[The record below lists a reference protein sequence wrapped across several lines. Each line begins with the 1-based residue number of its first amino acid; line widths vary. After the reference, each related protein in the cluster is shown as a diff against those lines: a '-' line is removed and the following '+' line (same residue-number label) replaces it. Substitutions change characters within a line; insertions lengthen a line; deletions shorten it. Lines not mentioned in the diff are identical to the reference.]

1 MALLQQMFDL
11 SGRVAL
17 VTGASRGFGLEIAK
31 LFAEAGALVVI
42 NGRHAET
49 LLAAADVVRP
59 HGLVETAAFDVGD
72 APAAEAAIATIAKTH
87 GRLDILINNAG
98 INIRKP
104 LDAFTVDDWRQVL
117 EVDLTAAFVLSR
129 AAAPGMVQR
138 GFGRIVNIGSVLSV
152 KGRASIPAYTAAKH
166 GLLGLTKSLAAEL
179 GPSGVTCNA
188 IAPGYFETEI
198 NTELLKDEKF
208 VRFVNERTPL
218 RRWGKPEE
226 LAGAALYLASPA
238 ASYVN
243 GHLLTV
249 DGGMTT
255 TF

>member
-1 MALLQQMFDL
+1 MTMLQQMFDL

-17 VTGASRGFGLEIAK
+17 VTGASRGFGVEIAK
-31 LFAEAGALVVI
+31 LFAEAGAMVVI

-49 LLAAADVVRP
+49 LQAAAETVRP
-59 HGLVETAAFDVGD
+59 HGLVEVAAFDVAD
-72 APAAEAAIATIAKTH
+72 APAAEAAVAAIEKTH

-104 LDAFTVDDWRQVL
+104 LDAFTLDDWRQVL
-117 EVDLTAAFVLSR
+117 EVDLTAAFALSR
-129 AAAPGMVQR
+129 AVAPGMVKR
-138 GFGRIVNIGSVLSV
+138 RFGRIVNVGSVLSV

-166 GLLGLTKSLAAEL
+166 GILGLTKSLAAEL
-179 GPSGVTCNA
+179 GPAGVTCNA

-198 NTELLKDEKF
+198 NRDLLKDENF

-218 RRWGKPEE
+218 RRWGRPEE

>member
-1 MALLQQMFDL
+1 MGMLQRLFDL
-11 SGRVAL
+11 SGQVAL
-17 VTGASRGFGLEIAK
+17 ITGASRGFGLEFAK
-31 LFAEAGALVVI
+31 LFAEAGAVVVI

-49 LLAAADVVRP
+49 LQTAADVVRR
-59 HGLVETAAFDVGD
+59 HGAVETAAFDVAD
-72 APAAEAAIATIAKTH
+72 IPAGEAAIAAIEKTH

-98 INIRKP
+98 MNIRKP
-104 LDAFTVDDWRQVL
+104 LDDYGVDDWRQVI
-117 EVDLTAAFVLSR
+117 EVDLTAAFALSR
-129 AAAPGMVQR
+129 AASRGMVRR
-138 GFGRIVNIGSVLSV
+138 GYGRIINIGSVLSV

-166 GLLGLTKSLAAEL
+166 GLLGLTKSCAAEL
-179 GPSGVTCNA
+179 GAAGVTCNA

-198 NTELLKDEKF
+198 NAELLARPDFVKF
-208 VRFVNERTPL
+208 VNDRTPL

-226 LAGAALYLASPA
+226 LAGAALFLASPA

>member
-1 MALLQQMFDL
+1 MLQRLFDL
-11 SGRVAL
+11 TGQVAL
-17 VTGASRGFGLEIAK
+17 ITGASRGFGLEFAK

-42 NGRHAET
+42 NGRHPET
-49 LLAAADVVRP
+49 LSTAADVVRK
-59 HGLVETAAFDVGD
+59 HGLVETAAFDVADIQAGES
-72 APAAEAAIATIAKTH
+72 AIAAIEKTH
-87 GRLDILINNAG
+87 GRLDILVNNAG

-104 LDAFTVDDWRQVL
+104 LQDFTLDDWRAVL
-117 EVDLTAAFVLSR
+117 DVDLTAIFALSR
-129 AAAPGMVQR
+129 VAALGMAKR
-138 GFGRIVNIGSVLSV
+138 GHGRIINIGSVLSI

-166 GLLGLTKSLAAEL
+166 GLLGLTKSFAAEL

-198 NTELLKDEKF
+198 NKELMARPEFVKF
-208 VRFVNERTPL
+208 VNDRTPL
-218 RRWGKPEE
+218 RRWGKVEE
-226 LAGAALYLASPA
+226 LAGAALFLASSA

-243 GHLLTV
+243 GHLLAV